1 MSFLFIAIVC
11 SVLLGFIFKLFLR
24 YEVDTFQAIV
34 FNYFTCLACGWVHLG
49 HFPVE
54 METFSMPWFPY
65 AIFLGLVFISGFY
78 TSALTVRY
86 FGVTVSQVMQKM
98 SILASV
104 PFAVFACGE
113 TAGIGK
119 VTGFFLALCAI
130 VLVNFPFR
138 RRDGEQ
144 EGHKTGLWWIP
155 LITWVLAGVIEVVFL
170 RVQYS
175 QLADMSKPDFIVTV
189 FGTAGLIGLLFAVRG
204 WVTGK
209 MVFAWKNLLG
219 GVALGI
225 PNYGSMLFMLWA
237 LADGLGG
244 SVVFPVNNVG
254 IIVATAIGAVLI
266 FREHLSR
273 INQAGVVLA
282 ALSIILMAY

>member
-1 MSFLFIAIVC
+1 M
-11 SVLLGFIFKLFLR
+11 
-24 YEVDTFQAIV
+24 
-34 FNYFTCLACGWVHLG
+34 
-49 HFPVE
+49 
-54 METFSMPWFPY
+54 
-65 AIFLGLVFISGFY
+65 
-78 TSALTVRY
+78 
-86 FGVTVSQVMQKM
+86 
-98 SILASV
+98 
-104 PFAVFACGE
+104 
-113 TAGIGK
+113 
-119 VTGFFLALCAI
+119 ALCAI

-138 RRDGEQ
+138 ARESEQ
-144 EGHKTGLWWIP
+144 EGQKTGLWWIP
-155 LITWVLAGVIEVVFL
+155 LITWVLAGVIEIVFL

-273 INQAGVVLA
+273 INRAGVVLA

>member
-24 YEVDTFQAIV
+24 FKVDTFQAIV
-34 FNYFTCLACGWVHLG
+34 FNYFTCLTCGWLHMG
-49 HFPVE
+49 RFPVE
-54 METFSMPWFPY
+54 RSTFDMPWFPY
-65 AIFLGLVFISGFY
+65 ALFLGFIFISGFY

-98 SILASV
+98 SILVSV
-104 PFAVFACGE
+104 PFAVFVCGE
-113 TAGIGK
+113 SAGIGK
-119 VTGFFLALCAI
+119 VAGFFMALLAI

-138 RRDGEQ
+138 ARESEQ

-155 LITWVLAGVIEVVFL
+155 LITWVFAGVIEVVFL
-170 RVQYS
+170 KVQYG
-175 QLADMSKPDFIVTV
+175 QLADRGQPDFIVTV
-189 FGTAGLIGLLFAVRG
+189 FGTAGLVGLLFAVRG
-204 WVTGK
+204 WATGK
-209 MVFAWKNLLG
+209 MVFAWKNLIAG
-219 GVALGI
+219 IALGV

-266 FREHLSR
+266 FREHLSP
-273 INQAGVVLA
+273 INRAGVVLA

>member
-24 YEVDTFQAIV
+24 FKVDTFQAIV
-34 FNYFTCLACGWVHLG
+34 FNYFTCLTCGWLHMG
-49 HFPVE
+49 RFPVE
-54 METFSMPWFPY
+54 RSTFDTPWFPY
-65 AIFLGLVFISGFY
+65 ALFLGFIFISGFY

-98 SILASV
+98 SILVSV
-104 PFAVFACGE
+104 PFAVFVCGE
-113 TAGIGK
+113 SAGIGK
-119 VTGFFLALCAI
+119 VAGFFMALLAI

-138 RRDGEQ
+138 ARESEQ

-155 LITWVLAGVIEVVFL
+155 LITWVFAGVIEVVFL
-170 RVQYS
+170 KVQYG
-175 QLADMSKPDFIVTV
+175 QLADMGQPDFIVTV
-189 FGTAGLIGLLFAVRG
+189 FGTAGLVGLLFAVRG
-204 WVTGK
+204 WATGK
-209 MVFAWKNLLG
+209 MVFAWKNLIAG
-219 GVALGI
+219 IALGV

-266 FREHLSR
+266 FREHLSP
-273 INQAGVVLA
+273 INRAGVVLA

>member
-24 YEVDTFQAIV
+24 FKVDTFQAIV
-34 FNYFTCLACGWVHLG
+34 FNYFTCLTCGWLHMG
-49 HFPVE
+49 RFPVE
-54 METFSMPWFPY
+54 RSTFDMPWFPY
-65 AIFLGLVFISGFY
+65 ALFLGFIFISGFY

-98 SILASV
+98 SILVSV
-104 PFAVFACGE
+104 PFAVFVCGE
-113 TAGIGK
+113 SAGIGK
-119 VTGFFLALCAI
+119 VAGFFMALLAI

-138 RRDGEQ
+138 ARESEQ

-155 LITWVLAGVIEVVFL
+155 LITWVFAGVIEVVFL
-170 RVQYS
+170 KVQYG
-175 QLADMSKPDFIVTV
+175 QLADMGQPDFIVTV
-189 FGTAGLIGLLFAVRG
+189 FGTAGLVGLLFAVRG
-204 WVTGK
+204 WATGK
-209 MVFAWKNLLG
+209 MVFAWKNLIAG
-219 GVALGI
+219 IALGV

-273 INQAGVVLA
+273 INWAGVGLA
-282 ALSIILMAY
+282 ALSIILMAF

>member
-24 YEVDTFQAIV
+24 FKVDTFQAIV
-34 FNYFTCLACGWVHLG
+34 FNYFTCLTCGWLHMG
-49 HFPVE
+49 RFPAE
-54 METFSMPWFPY
+54 RSTFDTPWFPY
-65 AIFLGLVFISGFY
+65 ALFLGFIFISGFY

-98 SILASV
+98 SILVSV
-104 PFAVFACGE
+104 PFAVFVCGE
-113 TAGIGK
+113 SAGIGK
-119 VTGFFLALCAI
+119 VAGFFMALLAI

-138 RRDGEQ
+138 ARESEQ

-155 LITWVLAGVIEVVFL
+155 LITWVFAGVIEVVFL
-170 RVQYS
+170 KVQYG
-175 QLADMSKPDFIVTV
+175 QLADMGQPDFIVTV
-189 FGTAGLIGLLFAVRG
+189 FGTAGLVGLLFAVRG
-204 WVTGK
+204 WATGK
-209 MVFAWKNLLG
+209 MVFAWKNLIAG
-219 GVALGI
+219 IALGV

-266 FREHLSR
+266 FREHLSP
-273 INQAGVVLA
+273 INRAGVVLA

>member
-1 MSFLFIAIVC
+1 M
-11 SVLLGFIFKLFLR
+11 
-24 YEVDTFQAIV
+24 
-34 FNYFTCLACGWVHLG
+34 
-49 HFPVE
+49 
-54 METFSMPWFPY
+54 
-65 AIFLGLVFISGFY
+65 
-78 TSALTVRY
+78 
-86 FGVTVSQVMQKM
+86 
-98 SILASV
+98 
-104 PFAVFACGE
+104 
-113 TAGIGK
+113 
-119 VTGFFLALCAI
+119 ALCAI

-138 RRDGEQ
+138 TRDSEQ
-144 EGHKTGLWWIP
+144 GDHKTGLWWVP

-175 QLADMSKPDFIVTV
+175 QLADMSQPDFIVTV

-209 MVFAWKNLLG
+209 MVFAWKNLIG
-219 GVALGI
+219 GVVLGI

-273 INQAGVVLA
+273 INWAGVGLA

>member
-1 MSFLFIAIVC
+1 
-11 SVLLGFIFKLFLR
+11 
-24 YEVDTFQAIV
+24 
-34 FNYFTCLACGWVHLG
+34 
-49 HFPVE
+49 
-54 METFSMPWFPY
+54 PWFPY
-65 AIFLGLVFISGFY
+65 ALFLGLIFISGFY

-104 PFAVFACGE
+104 PFAVFVCGE

-119 VTGFFLALCAI
+119 VTGFFMALCAI

-138 RRDGEQ
+138 ARESEQ
-144 EGHKTGLWWIP
+144 EGQKTGLWWVP

-170 RVQYS
+170 RVQYR
-175 QLADMSKPDFIVTV
+175 QLADMSQPDFIVTV

-209 MVFAWKNLLG
+209 MVFAWKNLIG
-219 GVALGI
+219 GVVLGI

-273 INQAGVVLA
+273 INWAGVGLA